1 MCRHGI
7 PLSIILD
14 MGAQLPSRFRRSFQE
29 GLGTKV
35 KLSITFHPQTN
46 GQEEH
51 TIQTLEDMLRACV
64 IDIKGDWDKH
74 FPFMEF
80 AYNNSFRSSI
90 SMAPCEAFYG
100 RRYRSP
106 IGWFEVGMSSLL
118 GLDLIYQAL
127 ENVHIIRTSY
137 KWPIVGKSLM
147 SIIG

>member
-1 MCRHGI
+1 M
-7 PLSIILD
+7 
-14 MGAQLPSRFRRSFQE
+14 
-29 GLGTKV
+29 
-35 KLSITFHPQTN
+35 KLSTTFYPKKDRQAERN
-46 GQEEH
+46 
-51 TIQTLEDMLRACV
+51 IQTLEDMLISCIFNFKRN
-64 IDIKGDWDKH
+64 WDKH
-74 FPFMEF
+74 LPLVEF

>member
-1 MCRHGI
+1 
-7 PLSIILD
+7 

-90 SMAPCEAFYG
+90 SMASYEALY
-100 RRYRSP
+100 RMKCRYP
-106 IGWFEVGMSSLL
+106 IAWVEVGEPSLFVL
-118 GLDLIYQAL
+118 NLINKTL
-127 ENVHIIRTSY
+127 EKYDVIRNRLETAYSRE
-137 KWPIVGKSLM
+137 SLM
-147 SIIG
+147 PT